1 MQFFWLACAG
11 GALGAGLRHLVN
23 IAALRTFGVG
33 LPWATFSVNVVGSL
47 VMGGLV
53 AYLIN
58 RMPDA
63 VGIRIFL
70 GTGILG
76 GFTTF
81 SAFSLDAIVMIEQG
95 SLVSA
100 AIYVTASVVL
110 SIVGCLLGYLAM
122 RALLG

>member
-1 MQFFWLACAG
+1 CAG

-23 IAALRTFGVG
+23 IAALRTFGLG
-33 LPWATFSVNVVGSL
+33 LPWATFSANVVGSL

-63 VGIRIFL
+63 VGLRVFL

>member
-23 IAALRTFGVG
+23 IAAVRTFGVG

-47 VMGGLV
+47 LMGGLV

-58 RMPDA
+58 RMPEA
-63 VGIRIFL
+63 VGLRVFL

-95 SLVSA
+95 SVASA
-100 AIYVTASVVL
+100 AIYITASVVL
-110 SIVGCLLGYLAM
+110 SVVGCLVGYLAM
-122 RALLG
+122 RALL

>member
-23 IAALRTFGVG
+23 IAALRTFGLG
-33 LPWATFSVNVVGSL
+33 LPWATFSANVVGSL

-63 VGIRIFL
+63 VGLRVFL

-110 SIVGCLLGYLAM
+110 SIVGCLFGYLAI